1 MEDAMAITMT
11 HTPGPWTVDLGAR
24 DLVRNATNGERIAK
38 VHGGLTYDETV
49 ANARLIAAAPDLL
62 KLLREVMDVVEVVL
76 DDESE
81 MDTWLDHARAAI
93 AKVEGR

>member
-1 MEDAMAITMT
+1 MAITMT

-24 DLVRNATNGERIAK
+24 DLVRNANGERIAK
-38 VHGGLTYDETV
+38 VYGGLTYDETI
-49 ANARLIAAAPDLL
+49 ANARLIAASPELL

-76 DDESE
+76 DDSPE
-81 MDTWLDHARAAI
+81 MDAWLDHARAAI

>member
-1 MEDAMAITMT
+1 MTITMT
-11 HTPGPWTVDLGAR
+11 HTPGPWVADWDSSGCYVASHGANICVVTGPNT
-24 DLVRNATNGERIAK
+24 D
-38 VHGGLTYDETV
+38 
-49 ANARLIAAAPDLL
+49 ANARLISAAPDLL

-81 MDTWLDHARAAI
+81 MDTWLDHARAAL